1 MSRRRLLLPLLL
13 ALMFAASA
21 GRPAAAE
28 EAPAAGWR
36 RLELPQSGS
45 YALVYLPPALAAG
58 LDAASPP
65 PLPAI
70 VFLHGSGTAPPLY
83 PPFVKAAADAS
94 GTVLVLPKS
103 LGSLGW
109 GVAGDEALVDEA
121 LAVAAAELPLD
132 PRRTAIAG
140 YSAGGAYAYLLAYLG
155 DRAWSG
161 VFTLAAPYYRVEAL
175 ADPEQVPPIRMFYGT
190 ADRNYQS
197 AYPRLVEQWQR
208 LGVPFET
215 DVRVGYGHGDLPA
228 AAMAAGFAFLA
239 AQELPAASAC
249 TPSPTA
255 LCLAGGRF
263 RVEVDW
269 TAGGTAGAGRVVPV
283 GSDDSGLFW
292 FFDPANWEM
301 LVKVLDGCAVNGHR
315 WVFAAATTNVAFSL
329 RARDEVTGT
338 AWRFDHAGGEPA
350 PAITD
355 TAAFPCEE

>member
-1 MSRRRLLLPLLL
+1 VSRLRRLFLLSLVLVL
-13 ALMFAASA
+13 ADGGA
-21 GRPAAAE
+21 RAAAA
-28 EAPAAGWR
+28 APAKDGWR

-45 YALVYLPPALAAG
+45 YALVYLPPAVAAG

-70 VFLHGSGTAPPLY
+70 VFLHGAGTAPPLY
-83 PPFVKAAADAS
+83 PQWVEAAADAA

-103 LGSLGW
+103 LGSVGW
-109 GVAGDEALVDEA
+109 GVAGDAAMIDEA
-121 LAVAAAELPLD
+121 LAVAAAELTLD

-161 VFTLAAPYYRVEAL
+161 VFTMAAPYYQVSAL
-175 ADPEQVPPIRMFYGT
+175 ADPERVPPIRMFYGT
-190 ADRNYQS
+190 SDRNYQS

-208 LGVPFET
+208 LGVRFEE
-215 DVRVGYGHGDLPA
+215 DIRFGYGHNDLPPA
-228 AAMAAGFAFLA
+228 AVAAGFAFLA
-239 AQELPAASAC
+239 GQELPAAPPC

-269 TAGGTAGAGRVVPV
+269 ASQGGGGPGRVVPV

-301 LVKVLDGCAVNGHR
+301 LVKVLDACAVNDHR
-315 WVFAAATTNVAFSL
+315 WVFAAATTNVAYTL
-329 RARDEVTGT
+329 RVIDTLSGA
-338 AWRFDHAGGEPA
+338 AWRFDHAGGAPA
-350 PAITD
+350 PAVTD
-355 TAAFPCEE
+355 TAAFPCVD